1 MRLNV
6 ILRYTGMVVLL
17 AAAFMLLSAFVSL
30 VSGVDS
36 AFYPLLLSAVITA
49 ALGAFPL
56 IFVDRS
62 GGHISMKEGHMI
74 VVLAWITACV
84 VGMFPYL
91 LWGGPFT
98 VATAW
103 FESVSGFTTTGATAL
118 HNVEALPR
126 GLLFWRSSTHWLGGV
141 GVVMFALLIL
151 PSLGRTKMTLSS
163 AELSPL
169 ARDNYRYRAQKIVQ
183 ILLILY
189 VGMTAA
195 EAVLLNVAGMNWFD
209 AVNHAFSSI
218 ATGGFSTRNASIG
231 YYDNRWIEGI
241 VMFFMIM
248 SGIHYGLIFATVTGD
263 SYNILRSQ
271 VTRFYFAT
279 ILIAAACITLSI
291 NAADIYPTLG
301 ESARAGLFQT
311 VATITTTGFSIADT
325 VAWTPLSTAVLIYL
339 MFQCACAGSTSGG
352 IKTDRIWLA
361 CKVLRA
367 RLVQQRHPNAVVRIK
382 LHNVVQESE
391 FVNFAMFFIVLYVL
405 LVVVGTLVVTATGV
419 DLMTGFSMI
428 AASMGNVGPAFGTVG
443 SAADYA
449 HISPG
454 IKTFCTIFMLLGRLE
469 IFGLIQLFMFKWWR

>member
-1 MRLNV
+1 MRPNV

-17 AAAFMLLSAFVSL
+17 AAAFMLLSAFVSFMN
-30 VSGVDS
+30 GGDS

-49 ALGAFPL
+49 SLGAFPL
-56 IFVDRS
+56 IFVDRGS
-62 GGHISMKEGHMI
+62 HISMKEGHMI

-91 LWGGPFT
+91 LWGGEFT
-98 VATAW
+98 VASAW

-118 HNVEALPR
+118 HNVESLPR

-151 PSLGRTKMTLSS
+151 PSLGRTKMMLSS

-183 ILLILY
+183 ILLVLY

-195 EAVLLNVAGMNWFD
+195 EAVLLRVAGMNWFD
-209 AVNHAFSSI
+209 AVNHAFSTI

-241 VMFFMIM
+241 VMFFMVM
-248 SGIHYGLIFATVTGD
+248 SGVHYGLIFATVTGNR
-263 SYNILRSQ
+263 YNIFRSQ
-271 VTRFYFAT
+271 VARFYFAT
-279 ILIAAACITLSI
+279 ILIAALFITLSI
-291 NAADIYPTLG
+291 GAAEVYPTLG

-311 VATITTTGFSIADT
+311 VAAITTTGFSIADT
-325 VAWTPLSTAVLIYL
+325 TVWTPFAIAVLIYM

-352 IKTDRIWLA
+352 IKIDRIWLA
-361 CKVLRA
+361 FKVLKA
-367 RLVQQRHPNAVVRIK
+367 RIVQQQHPNAVIRIK
-382 LHNVVQESE
+382 LHNVVQENSH
-391 FVNFAMFFIVLYVL
+391 VHFAMFFIVLYLL
-405 LVVVGTLVVTATGV
+405 LVIVGTLVVTATGI

-428 AASMGNVGPAFGTVG
+428 AASMGNVGPGFGTVG
-443 SAADYA
+443 TAADYA

-454 IKTFCTIFMLLGRLE
+454 IKAFCTLFMLLGRLE
-469 IFGLIQLFMFKWWR
+469 IFGLIQLFMLKWWR

>member
-17 AAAFMLLSAFVSL
+17 AAAFMLLSALVSL
-30 VSGVDS
+30 VSGGDS
-36 AFYPLLLSAVITA
+36 AFYPLLLSAVITGS
-49 ALGAFPL
+49 LGAFPL
-56 IFVDRS
+56 IFVGRS
-62 GGHISMKEGHMI
+62 SQLSIKEGQMI
-74 VVLAWITACV
+74 VVLAWIMACV

-91 LWGGPFT
+91 LWGGEFS
-98 VATAW
+98 VASAW

-151 PSLGRTKMTLSS
+151 PSMGRTKMMLSS

-183 ILLILY
+183 ILLMLY

-195 EAVLLNVAGMNWFD
+195 ETVLLRVAGMNWFD
-209 AVNHAFSSI
+209 AVNHAFSTI

-231 YYDNRWIEGI
+231 FYDNRLIEGI
-241 VMFFMIM
+241 VMFFMMM
-248 SGIHYGLIFATVTGD
+248 SGIHYGLIFATVTGN

-271 VTRFYFAT
+271 VTKFYIAT
-279 ILIAAACITLSI
+279 ILIAATCITLSI
-291 NAADIYPTLG
+291 SAADIYPTIG

-311 VATITTTGFSIADT
+311 VAAITTTGFSIADT
-325 VAWTPLSTAVLIYL
+325 TVWTPLSIAILIYL

-361 CKVLRA
+361 CKVLKA
-367 RLVQQRHPNAVVRIK
+367 RLVQQQHPNAVIRIK

-391 FVNFAMFFIVLYVL
+391 FVNFAMFFIVLYLL
-405 LVVVGTLVVTATGV
+405 LVIAGTLIVTAAGV

-428 AASMGNVGPAFGTVG
+428 AASMGNVGPGFGTVG

-454 IKTFCTIFMLLGRLE
+454 IKTFCTFFMLLGRLE